1 MASFVESVKLYHGF
15 CKTSPVTLSKK
26 DQNLFLGQE
35 GFRLKLENGSTQFQ
49 ITFTSPQPLK
59 RVIGKGPNVLAVH
72 LHTSSMH
79 LELGP
84 TEEDQKILASLD
96 TEWETVYIDFDQ
108 PSSDEARRFSASL
121 FRGCTKLASN
131 HDLLRGLPDDI
142 TLNCKDGKSVTINST
157 VARVNSELFS
167 AKERVCTVARVNS
180 EPFSAKERACNDTK
194 ELDLT
199 DFTVETVSKVKTI
212 MIERLIP
219 HDVSPDEV
227 RLMYYLL
234 IEGRGSAWKP
244 LVESMTVDN
253 CLDILILANEHKKP
267 KAAEAAKRFLDAN
280 MHKFIIADPY
290 AAKAAFAVK
299 KDE

>member
-35 GFRLKLENGSTQFQ
+35 GFRLKFENGSTQFQ

-84 TEEDQKILASLD
+84 TEEDQQILASLD

-167 AKERVCTVARVNS
+167 AKER
-180 EPFSAKERACNDTK
+180 ACNDTK

-244 LVESMTVDN
+244 LVESMTVEN
-253 CLDILILANEHKKP
+253 CFDILILAHEHNKP
-267 KAAEAAKRFLDAN
+267 KTAEAVKRFLDAN
-280 MHKFIIADPY
+280 MRMFLIADPY
-290 AAKAAFAVK
+290 SAKAAFAVK
-299 KDE
+299 KIE

>member
-1 MASFVESVKLYHGF
+1 M
-15 CKTSPVTLSKK
+15 
-26 DQNLFLGQE
+26 
-35 GFRLKLENGSTQFQ
+35 
-49 ITFTSPQPLK
+49 
-59 RVIGKGPNVLAVH
+59 
-72 LHTSSMH
+72 
-79 LELGP
+79 
-84 TEEDQKILASLD
+84 
-96 TEWETVYIDFDQ
+96 
-108 PSSDEARRFSASL
+108 
-121 FRGCTKLASN
+121 
-131 HDLLRGLPDDI
+131 
-142 TLNCKDGKSVTINST
+142 
-157 VARVNSELFS
+157 ARVNSELFS

-253 CLDILILANEHKKP
+253 CLDILILAHEHKKP